1 MFRSFFLNRKWLLWS
16 VLGSLTIMF
25 SIWYQV
31 QLTVKIND
39 WYGDLYNTIQK
50 ALSEPNAIQMHEFTD
65 VVTTFLLLAAPWI
78 VLQVATSFF
87 TSHYVFRWRTAMND
101 YYMSHWPK
109 LRNVEGAAQ
118 RVQED
123 TMRFASIV
131 EGLGI
136 HLFRSILTLIAFLPI
151 LVELSTHI
159 IALPFFGPVE
169 HSLVYVAIASA
180 LVGTLIVAI
189 VGIKLP
195 GLEFNNQLV
204 EAAYRKE
211 LVYGEDYENR
221 ADPQTVT
228 TLFAEVRKNY
238 YRLYLHY
245 GYFNFARFAYIQYS
259 VMLPLIAMAP
269 TIVAGAITFG
279 IFGQIRNAFGQVE
292 DSFQFLVNSWS
303 TIVELISIYK
313 RLHKFESNIKAAPL
327 SPTPA

>member
-1 MFRSFFLNRKWLLWS
+1 MFRSFFMNKSWLHWS
-16 VLGSLTIMF
+16 LLGSIVILW

-31 QLTVKIND
+31 DLSVQINE
-39 WYGDLYNTIQK
+39 WYGEFYNLIQK
-50 ALSEPNAIQMHEFTD
+50 ALSGPNEITLDEFFGVMTGFLKLATFWILIQ
-65 VVTTFLLLAAPWI
+65 VG
-78 VLQVATSFF
+78 TSFF
-87 TSHYVFRWRTAMND
+87 TSHYVFRWRTAMNVF
-101 YYMSHWPK
+101 YTQNWHH

-131 EGLGI
+131 ESLGV
-136 HLFRSILTLIAFLPI
+136 HFFRSILTLIAFLPI
-151 LVELSTHI
+151 LFELSKNITE
-159 IALPFFGPVE
+159 LPWIGEVE
-169 HSLVYVAIASA
+169 HSLIYIAILSAILGTVVVA
-180 LVGTLIVAI
+180 L

-211 LVYGEDYENR
+211 LVYGEDHEDR
-221 ADPQTVT
+221 AEPLKLGE
-228 TLFAEVRKNY
+228 LFAHVRKNY

-259 VMLPLIAMAP
+259 VLLPLIAMGP

-279 IFGQIRNAFGQVE
+279 LFRQITNAFEQVE
-292 DSFQFLVNSWS
+292 GSFQYLVNSWS

-313 RLHKFESNIKAAPL
+313 RLQAFESNIKGAPL
-327 SPTPA
+327 AEAPV

>member
-1 MFRSFFLNRKWLLWS
+1 MFRSFFMNKSWLHWS
-16 VLGSLTIMF
+16 LLGSIVILW

-31 QLTVKIND
+31 DLSVQINE
-39 WYGDLYNTIQK
+39 WYGEFYNLIQK
-50 ALSEPNAIQMHEFTD
+50 ALSGPNEITLDEFFGVMTGFLKLATFWILIQ
-65 VVTTFLLLAAPWI
+65 VG
-78 VLQVATSFF
+78 TSFF
-87 TSHYVFRWRTAMND
+87 TSHYVFRWRTAMNVF
-101 YYMSHWPK
+101 YTQNWHH

-131 EGLGI
+131 ESLGV
-136 HLFRSILTLIAFLPI
+136 HFFRSILTLIAFLPI
-151 LVELSTHI
+151 LFELSKNITE
-159 IALPFFGPVE
+159 LPWIGEVE
-169 HSLVYVAIASA
+169 HSLIYIAILSATLGTVVVA
-180 LVGTLIVAI
+180 L

-211 LVYGEDYENR
+211 LVYGEDHEDR
-221 ADPQTVT
+221 AEPLKLGE
-228 TLFAEVRKNY
+228 LFAHVRKNY

-259 VMLPLIAMAP
+259 VLLPLIAMGP

-279 IFGQIRNAFGQVE
+279 LFRQITNAFEQVE
-292 DSFQFLVNSWS
+292 GSFQYLVNSWS

-313 RLHKFESNIKAAPL
+313 RLQAFESNIKGAPL
-327 SPTPA
+327 AEAPV